1 MLVQLYVGAVILVTD
16 RCEALGKRTG
26 MVHGLRGG
34 RGMELA
40 AQQASDCP
48 EQEELDEA
56 LQQVF
61 VHEPKLGT
69 GS

>member
-1 MLVQLYVGAVILVTD
+1 
-16 RCEALGKRTG
+16 
-26 MVHGLRGG
+26 
-34 RGMELA
+34 MELA